1 MTSGVYVRTPEHC
14 AKISAAKRGK
24 PSGREGT
31 TWSPEQREKLKGPLS
46 VEHKRKISEALKG
59 CVRSPDTRA
68 KIREALKGR
77 SPSIET
83 RAKMSAAQTG
93 KRVSEETRQ
102 RLSEALV
109 GRLVTEETRHK
120 ISKAKRGKFCGPDS
134 PRWRGGTSFG
144 PYCFRFNSEFKERVR
159 EFFGRR
165 CAECGAPE
173 GDRRHF
179 VHHVNY
185 RKDSCCAEDAPP
197 LFVPLCH
204 SCHPKTNHNREFWEA
219 RFTAL
224 INEQYG
230 GRCYL
235 PRADCRTSIEETA

>member
-1 MTSGVYVRTPEHC
+1 MTSRIYVRTPETR
-14 AKISAAKRGK
+14 AKISAAKKGRPLSAEHRRKIGEANKGRVRSPETRLKLREANLGK
-24 PSGREGT
+24 AMTPETRAKIGAALKGREV
-31 TWSPEQREKLKGPLS
+31 SAECRANLSKALKGRLITDD
-46 VEHKRKISEALKG
+46 HRRKISETKKG
-59 CVRSPDTRA
+59 T
-68 KIREALKGR
+68 
-77 SPSIET
+77 
-83 RAKMSAAQTG
+83 
-93 KRVSEETRQ
+93 
-102 RLSEALV
+102 
-109 GRLVTEETRHK
+109 
-120 ISKAKRGKFCGPDS
+120 FCGPDH

-204 SCHPKTNHNREFWEA
+204 SCHPKTNHDREYWEA

-235 PRADCRTSIEETA
+235 PRAVIVDYQINKAKL